1 MSNYKTTIA
10 GALSTLGKTLMGVGV
25 LPQLA
30 NGSSKVLTYIAIAG
44 FLCDAIGSFLGHL
57 FSADAKTVS
66 DLKQAVTINTE
77 SIRTGD
83 TSQLSKADCLNPPR
97 EQNLVTKD

>member
-1 MSNYKTTIA
+1 MNNYKTTIG
-10 GALSTLGKTLMGVGV
+10 GAFSTLGKALMGVGI

-30 NGSSKVLTYIAIAG
+30 NGSNKVLTYIAITG

-83 TSQLSKADCLNPPR
+83 TSQLAKADCLNPAK
-97 EQNLVTKD
+97 ELAIKD